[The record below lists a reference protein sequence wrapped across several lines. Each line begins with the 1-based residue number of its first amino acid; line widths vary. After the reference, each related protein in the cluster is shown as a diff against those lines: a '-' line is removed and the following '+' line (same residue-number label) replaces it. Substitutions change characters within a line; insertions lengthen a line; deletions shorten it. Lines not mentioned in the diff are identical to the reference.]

1 MKAVAAADSSCSL
14 PAQHRMLGC
23 ETTCVPRC
31 ARLQVYGGVVYM
43 DFDKDHMQ
51 GHGCGIYQSLQPS
64 LLPRLW
70 LVYCDNPSDSGK
82 VHSTVKQ
89 RWLAG
94 DAAVVQGMQQ
104 AAQCAEL
111 GR

>member
-1 MKAVAAADSSCSL
+1 
-14 PAQHRMLGC
+14 
-23 ETTCVPRC
+23 
-31 ARLQVYGGVVYM
+31 M
-43 DFDKDHMQ
+43 DFDKQHMEAS
-51 GHGCGIYQSLQPS
+51 GCGIYESLDPA

-70 LVYCDNPSDSGK
+70 LVWCDNPSDSGR

-94 DAAVVQGMQQ
+94 DEAVREGMRRV
-104 AAQCAEL
+104 AECAGK

>member
-1 MKAVAAADSSCSL
+1 MPLAVAV
-14 PAQHRMLGC
+14 
-23 ETTCVPRC
+23 VPFPSYS
-31 ARLQVYGGVVYM
+31 QVYGGVVYM
-43 DFDKDHMQ
+43 DFDQQHMQ
-51 GHGCGIYQSLQPS
+51 ATGCGRYTSLSPA

-70 LVYCDNPSDSGK
+70 LIWCDNPSDSGK

-94 DAAVVQGMQQ
+94 DAAIVKGMQQ
-104 AAQCAEL
+104 VADCAAR

>member
-1 MKAVAAADSSCSL
+1 
-14 PAQHRMLGC
+14 
-23 ETTCVPRC
+23 
-31 ARLQVYGGVVYM
+31 M
-43 DFDKDHMQ
+43 DFSKDLMSSQ
-51 GHGCGIYQSLQPS
+51 GHGAYVPLNPE

-70 LVYCDNPSDSGK
+70 LIYCHNPSDSGK

-94 DAAVVQGMQQ
+94 DEQVVDAMQEV
-104 AAQCAEL
+104 AECAEE